1 MREESEDTNAEKA
14 IDAMLGIEAMREC
27 ALQLVKLDPRMQRSV
42 IAWLAD
48 YFLGER
54 VGPR

>member
-1 MREESEDTNAEKA
+1 MEESEDTNAEKA
-14 IDAMLGIEAMREC
+14 IDALLGIEAMRVC
-27 ALQLVKLDPRMQRSV
+27 ALQLVKLEPSMQRSV
-42 IAWLAD
+42 ISWLAD